1 MKSYNAHTHKI
12 PENQAGI
19 FQSDGNYTESLFSV
33 GVHPWDSDVKSA
45 DELISAM
52 SHPNCRAIG
61 EIGLDRLQ
69 GPSIEIQRAMLLDQ
83 LRLAKEHKKPVLF
96 HIVKA
101 WDEFYSLVKSQQQ
114 TPWIIHGFNTP
125 KQFPRLV
132 QTKVIF
138 SLGPSSIQNPHM
150 QPLLHQIPLNRL
162 LFETDDSTID
172 INQVYLDFS
181 LATSTPLE
189 AIYAQIEQNFLAI
202 FGA

>member
-1 MKSYNAHTHKI
+1 MKSFNAHTHKI
-12 PENQAGI
+12 PDNHVGI

>member
-12 PENQAGI
+12 PDNQVGI
-19 FQSDGNYTESLFSV
+19 FQSDGKYTASLFSV

-61 EIGLDRLQ
+61 EIGLDRLK

-114 TPWIIHGFNTP
+114 TPWIIHGFNSP

-138 SLGPSSIQNPHM
+138 SLGPSNIQNPHM
-150 QPLLHQIPLNRL
+150 QQLLHQIPLNRL

-172 INQVYLDFS
+172 INQVYLNFS

>member
-83 LRLAKEHKKPVLF
+83 LSLANEHKKPVLF